1 VAKFL
6 EDLGYEKPEERPEA
20 VYLYKGKMRGFN
32 FF

>member
-1 VAKFL
+1 
-6 EDLGYEKPEERPEA
+6 LGYEKPEERPEA